1 MGLLDKLKKKAGET
15 AASATE
21 IVAEKK
27 DALVA
32 SRKKGDRRVMV
43 IGLDCAPPEHIFDEY
58 ADDIPN
64 LTKLRENGM
73 FGPLESIVPPI
84 TVPAWACMMTSKDPG
99 TLGIYGFRNRKDHT
113 YDGLEFATSFKVKE
127 PTVWD
132 ILSDNGK
139 QCIVMSVPP
148 MYPPKPTNGI
158 QIGCFLTPNNEADY
172 TYPKELKQEI
182 ESNVGEFIFDIRN
195 FRTDNT
201 QYILDEAY
209 KMTEM
214 KFKTADYLL
223 SNKPWDFFMMV
234 EMGPDRLNHGIW
246 SFIDPNH
253 PRYEPDNPYK
263 ESLRDYYRFLDG
275 KIGDLLK
282 HADDDTTVLV
292 VSDHGAKAMV
302 GGVCFN
308 EWLQGEGYLSFSNE
322 PDGITPINKMDID
335 WSKTKAWGDGGYY
348 GRLFLNVEGR
358 EPEGII
364 PAGDYEKVRDELI
377 AKIEAM
383 VDHEGKPMGN
393 KALKPEEIY
402 KVQKGVAPD
411 LIVIFGELRW
421 RSVGSLGH
429 GSIYTFENDT
439 GPDEANHAEHGIFIM
454 NNAPGQPTGEKQGM
468 HLWDV
473 HSTVLDLFGLDPAS
487 GALGTSVLKK

>member
-1 MGLLDKLKKKAGET
+1 MGILSKLKNTAQEVRSGEQL
-15 AASATE
+15 A
-21 IVAEKK
+21 
-27 DALVA
+27 
-32 SRKKGDRRVMV
+32 RKVIV

-58 ADDIPN
+58 KDEVPN
-64 LTKLRENGM
+64 LAKLVDNGM
-73 FGPLESIVPPI
+73 YGPLESITPPI

-113 YDGLEFATSFKVKE
+113 YEGLEFATSFKVKE
-127 PTVWD
+127 PAVWD
-132 ILSDNGK
+132 ILSDAGK
-139 QCIVMSVPP
+139 DVIVMSVPP
-148 MYPPKPTNGI
+148 MYPPKPVNGI
-158 QIGCFLTPNNEADY
+158 QIGCFLTPTNDTDY
-172 TYPKELKQEI
+172 TYPRELKAELV
-182 ESNVGEFIFDIRN
+182 ENVGEFIFDIRN
-195 FRTDNT
+195 FRTDDT

-209 KMTEM
+209 KMTDM

-223 SNKPWDFFMMV
+223 ANKPWDFFMMV

-263 ESLRDYYRFLDG
+263 ESLREYYRFLDG
-275 KIGDLLK
+275 KIGELLDK
-282 HADDDTTVLV
+282 YADDDTTVLV

-308 EWLQGEGYLSFSNE
+308 EWLKAEGYLAFSGDAPSE
-322 PDGITPINKMDID
+322 VTPIGKMDID
-335 WSKTKAWGDGGYY
+335 WSQTKAWGDGGYY

-358 EPEGII
+358 EPNGII
-364 PAGDYEKVRDELI
+364 PSHDYDAVRNELI

-383 VDHEGKPMGN
+383 VDHEGNLMGN
-393 KALKPEEIY
+393 RAFKPEEIY
-402 KVQKGVAPD
+402 GATNGVAPD

-429 GSIYTFENDT
+429 NSIYTFENDT
-439 GPDEANHAEHGIFIM
+439 GPDEANHAEFGIFVM
-454 NNAPGQPTGEKQGM
+454 HNAPGQATGRKEGL

-473 HSTVLDLFGLDPAS
+473 HNTILDLFGLGPAP
-487 GALGTSVLKK
+487 GALGTSALRK

>member
-1 MGLLDKLKKKAGET
+1 MGLLDKLKKKKDGASSERPASGEP
-15 AASATE
+15 
-21 IVAEKK
+21 
-27 DALVA
+27 
-32 SRKKGDRRVMV
+32 RQRVMV
-43 IGLDCAPPEHIFDEY
+43 IGLDCAPPEHVFDEY

-64 LTKLRENGM
+64 LTKLRENGLY
-73 FGPLESIVPPI
+73 GPLESITPPI
-84 TVPAWACMMTSKDPG
+84 TVPAWMCMMTSKDPG

-113 YDGLEFATSFKVKE
+113 YDGLSFATSWAVKE

-132 ILSDNGK
+132 ILSEAGK
-139 QCIVMSVPP
+139 ESIIMSVPP
-148 MYPPKPTNGI
+148 SYPPKPLKGV
-158 QIGCFLTPNNEADY
+158 QVGCFLTPNDDADY
-172 TYPKELKQEI
+172 TYPKELKDEMK
-182 ESNVGEFIFDIRN
+182 SAAGEYIFDIRN

-209 KMTEM
+209 KMTES
-214 KFKTADYLL
+214 KFRNADWLL
-223 SNKPWDFFMMV
+223 ANKPWDFFMMV

-253 PRYEPDNPYK
+253 PRYQEGNPYK
-263 ESLRDYYRFLDG
+263 ESLREYYRFLDG
-275 KIGDLLK
+275 KIGELLDR
-282 HADDDTTVLV
+282 HADDDTAILV

-308 EWLQGEGYLSFSNE
+308 EWLHNEGYLGFTGDL
-322 PDGITPINKMDID
+322 PDEVTPLNKMELD

-358 EPEGII
+358 EPNGII
-364 PAGDYEKVRDELI
+364 PKAEYDKVRDELV
-377 AKIEAM
+377 AKIESM
-383 VDHEGKPMGN
+383 VDHEGNPMGN

-402 KVQKGVAPD
+402 ETNNGVAPD

-429 GSIYTFENDT
+429 GSTYTFENDT
-439 GPDEANHAEHGIFIM
+439 GPDEANHAEKGIFIL
-454 NNAPGQPTGEKQGM
+454 NNAPGQATGTKDGL

-473 HSTVLDLFGLDPAS
+473 HSTILDIFGLEPAK
-487 GALGTSVLKK
+487 GALGTSVFKK

>member
-1 MGLLDKLKKKAGET
+1 MALFGKKKKEDAP
-15 AASATE
+15 ASGA
-21 IVAEKK
+21 KRQK
-27 DALVA
+27 
-32 SRKKGDRRVMV
+32 VMV
-43 IGLDCAPPEHIFDEY
+43 LGLDCAPPQHIFEEYKDE
-58 ADDIPN
+58 IPN
-64 LTKLRENGM
+64 LTKLKENGVW
-73 FGPLESIVPPI
+73 GELESITPPI
-84 TVPAWACMMTSKDPG
+84 TVPAWMCMMTSKDPG

-132 ILSDNGK
+132 ILSEAGK
-139 QCIVMSVPP
+139 DSIVVSVPP
-148 MYPPKPTNGI
+148 SYPPKPLKGV
-158 QIGCFLTPNNEADY
+158 QVGCFLTPSNEAEY
-172 TYPKELKQEI
+172 TYPKELKAEM
-182 ESNVGEFIFDIRN
+182 VAGAGEFIFDIRN
-195 FRTDNT
+195 FRTDDT

-209 KMTEM
+209 KMTTA
-214 KFKTADYLL
+214 KFANANWLL
-223 SNKPWDFFMMV
+223 ENKPWDFFVMV

-253 PRYEPDNPYK
+253 PRYQPDNPYK
-263 ESLRDYYRFLDG
+263 DSLREYYRFLDG
-275 KIGDLLK
+275 KIGDILK
-282 HADDDTTVLV
+282 HADEDTTVLV

-308 EWLQGEGYLSFSNE
+308 EWLMGEGYLGFEGELPS
-322 PDGITPINKMDID
+322 GITPINKMNID

-364 PAGDYEKVRDELI
+364 PAADYEKVRDELI
-377 AKIEAM
+377 QKIEAM
-383 VDHEGKPMGN
+383 VDHEGNPMGN
-393 KALKPEEIY
+393 KAHKPEDLYEN
-402 KVQKGVAPD
+402 QNGVAPD

-429 GSIYTFENDT
+429 GSLYTFENDT
-439 GPDEANHAEHGIFIM
+439 GPDEANHAEKGIFIM
-454 NNAPGQPTGEKQGM
+454 HNAPGATPGPKDGL

-473 HSTVLDLFGLDPAS
+473 HCTILDLFGLPPAQ

>member
-1 MGLLDKLKKKAGET
+1 MALFGKKKQPET
-15 AASATE
+15 AAP
-21 IVAEKK
+21 VVQKK
-27 DALVA
+27 P
-32 SRKKGDRRVMV
+32 GRRIMV

-58 ADDIPN
+58 KDEIPN
-64 LTKLRENGM
+64 IAKLVDNGM
-73 FGPLESIVPPI
+73 FGPLQSITPPI

-132 ILSDNGK
+132 ILSENGK
-139 QCIVMSVPP
+139 DVIVMSVPP
-148 MYPPKPTNGI
+148 IYPPKPTNGI
-158 QIGCFLTPNNEADY
+158 QIGCFLTPTNDADY
-172 TYPKELKQEI
+172 TYPKELKAELQSE
-182 ESNVGEFIFDIRN
+182 VGEFIFDIRN
-195 FRTDNT
+195 FRTDDT

-223 SNKPWDFFMMV
+223 ANKPWDFFMMV

-253 PRYEPDNPYK
+253 PRYEPDNPYRD
-263 ESLRDYYRFLDG
+263 SLREYYRFLDG
-275 KIGDLLK
+275 KIGELLDRY
-282 HADDDTTVLV
+282 ADDDTTVLV

-308 EWLQGEGYLSFSNE
+308 EWLRSEGYLAFTD
-322 PDGITPINKMDID
+322 PDPSEITPIGKMNID
-335 WSKTKAWGDGGYY
+335 WSTTKAWGDGGYY

-358 EPEGII
+358 EPNGII
-364 PAGDYEKVRDELI
+364 AKADYEAVRDELI

-383 VDHEGKPMGN
+383 VDHEGNPMGN
-393 KALKPEEIY
+393 KAWKPEELY
-402 KVQKGVAPD
+402 NTTNGVAPD

-439 GPDEANHAEHGIFIM
+439 GPDEANHAEFGIFVM
-454 NNAPGQPTGEKQGM
+454 HNAPGQPTGRKEGL

-473 HSTVLDLFGLDPAS
+473 HSTILDLFGLDPAP
-487 GALGTSVLKK
+487 GALGTSALKK